1 MDLKKEIKLSDLFR
15 RNGRDATGNGDGADA
30 SADAEPKARRL
41 FSRTP
46 KEPKAPKEPKEP
58 KAGKDRVGAGA
69 KTAPPVPRIPLMR
82 AFDLLP
88 KEHTRQ
94 SAERRPGI
102 AQIAVAL
109 VAVVALAALG
119 ALFLMTDASLVDKRS
134 ERDQLKAQLAA
145 LQVQAK
151 ETSSGG
157 TSGLEDERL
166 ARTGAL
172 ATALSGRVA
181 WDRLLREISLVLPG
195 DVYLT
200 ALTVQSPT
208 PAAAPAAATTTAT
221 TGSTPTTHFAIAGS
235 TDEQQDVA
243 LLLSRLAILPELSGV
258 QLVSSQRGD
267 DGDIT
272 FTINAAV
279 RHEVA
284 TP

>member
-15 RNGRDATGNGDGADA
+15 RNGQDGADGNG
-30 SADAEPKARRL
+30 ADESPDGEAKARRL
-41 FSRTP
+41 FSRAP
-46 KEPKAPKEPKEP
+46 KAPKAPNEPKAPKEPK
-58 KAGKDRVGAGA
+58 AGNRRFGADA
-69 KTAPPVPRIPLMR
+69 RTAPPVPHIPLMR

-88 KEHTRQ
+88 KEHTRK

-109 VAVVALAALG
+109 VAVVAMGALG
-119 ALFLMTDASLVDKRS
+119 ALFLMTDAGVTDKRS
-134 ERDQLKAQLAA
+134 EHEQLQAQLTA
-145 LQVQAK
+145 LEVQAK
-151 ETSSGG
+151 EASSGG

-181 WDRLLREISLVLPG
+181 WDRLLRDISLVLPS
-195 DVYLT
+195 DVYLN
-200 ALTVQSPT
+200 ALTVSSPT
-208 PAAAPAAATTTAT
+208 PAAAPVGAAATTS
-221 TGSTPTTHFAIAGS
+221 STPATHFAIVGI
-235 TDEQQDVA
+235 TDEQPDVA
-243 LLLSRLAILPELSGV
+243 LLLSRLALLPELSGV

-272 FTINAAV
+272 FAINAAV
-279 RHEVA
+279 RHEAA